1 MSKRKATKEFIADA
15 IKKHGNKYD
24 YSHVEYKGATA
35 FVTII
40 CPIHGEFQQRAA
52 DHINGHGCKKCVY
65 EQKALQQA
73 KSADTFISQANV
85 IHKNK
90 YDYTKIKY
98 INSHTPITIV
108 CPIHGEFYQQ
118 PAYHLR
124 GHGCSLCSTDKHKG
138 ISLTGVTNSLYG
150 VRQEKSY
157 IVWHNLLQRTLNNN
171 RKQNLPTYE
180 DCKLCDEW
188 KDYATFK
195 EWYYNPINGYKEG
208 YQLDKDLLVPG
219 NKTYSPDTCCFL
231 PKYINIFFR
240 ERIKTDGLPKG
251 VKRNGNKYQARF
263 MKKGKLFLFKGET
276 PEEAFTK
283 YKEAKE
289 QYIKEMAS
297 EYYSRGEITEKV
309 YNALMCY
316 KVQMYDKYCLENLI

>member
-1 MSKRKATKEFIADA
+1 MSKKKTTEEFIEEA
-15 IKKHGNKYD
+15 IKVHGNKYD
-24 YSHVEYKGATA
+24 YSLVDYRGAA
-35 FVTII
+35 IPVTII
-40 CPIHGEFQQRAA
+40 CPIHGKFQQRAA
-52 DHINGHGCKKCVY
+52 VHINGSGCKKCFY
-65 EQKALQQA
+65 EQKATIET
-73 KSADTFISQANV
+73 KGTKTFIAQS
-85 IHKNK
+85 KEMYGNK
-90 YDYTKIKY
+90 YNYSKVEY
-98 INSHTPITIV
+98 VNSHTPVIIT
-108 CPIHGEFYQQ
+108 CLKHGDFRQR
-118 PAYHLR
+118 PADHLQ
-124 GHGCSLCSTDKHKG
+124 GHGCPLCSSDKHKG

-150 VRQEKSY
+150 VKQEKSY
-157 IVWHNLLQRTLNNN
+157 IVWHNLLQRTLNDS

-195 EWYYNPINGYKEG
+195 EWYYNPINGYREG

-231 PKYINIFFR
+231 PKYINTFFR
-240 ERIKTDGLPKG
+240 ERIKTDRLPKG
-251 VKRNGNKYQARF
+251 VKKNGNRYQARF
-263 MKKGKLFLFKGET
+263 MKKGKMFLFKGET
-276 PEEAFTK
+276 PKEAFTK